1 MKFGSSTY
9 GMGDTLLLTSV
20 CKYFPNKFTI
30 QLPFEQSRFSIFFQ
44 NLAKVE
50 ICEKDQINILQDIG
64 SGHFATRK
72 LRNIFQ
78 ENADQ
83 IDNRPLIL
91 FSDIES
97 EKWAANFLK
106 DKNNPCIVVK
116 NCSSQWSE
124 IRSIPDKK
132 FNKILKKI
140 KKTYTPII
148 CQSSSNY
155 TQTQEIEFIDL
166 DLKKYIALLR
176 QTGNYF
182 GANTGD
188 EHLATAVGCKTT
200 VWQPTNSDKFN
211 SSEWNYKHPNS
222 EYFIFKFS

>member
-1 MKFGSSTY
+1 MKFGSTTY

-30 QLPFEQSRFSIFFQ
+30 QLPFEQCRFSIFFQ

-116 NCSSQWSE
+116 NCSNQWSDV
-124 IRSIPDKK
+124 RSIPDKE

-140 KKTYTPII
+140 KKTHTPII

-155 TQTQEIEFIDL
+155 TKTQEIEFVDL
-166 DLKKYIALLR
+166 DLKKYISLLR
-176 QTGNYF
+176 QTGSYF

-200 VWQPTNSDKFN
+200 VWQPVNSDKFN
-211 SSEWNYKHPNS
+211 SSEWNYNHPNS
-222 EYFIFKFS
+222 TYLNW